1 MSGRLISGTRTL
13 TLTALDRPDTSRPHH
28 GQPHPAQGQSW
39 AALVDRSSLREPSLV
54 ARLIVISEPDAG
66 EMSLPTCRND
76 PVPDLLVT
84 TTACD
89 SGPLTALAIC
99 RGSVTAEAENRLS
112 VFAYEN
118 AGRSRPTLHKS

>member
-39 AALVDRSSLREPSLV
+39 AALVDRSSLV
-54 ARLIVISEPDAG
+54 ARLIVISEPDTC

-76 PVPDLLVT
+76 PVPDLL
-84 TTACD
+84 
-89 SGPLTALAIC
+89 GHH
-99 RGSVTAEAENRLS
+99 RL
-112 VFAYEN
+112 
-118 AGRSRPTLHKS
+118 R

>member
-1 MSGRLISGTRTL
+1 M
-13 TLTALDRPDTSRPHH
+13 
-28 GQPHPAQGQSW
+28 
-39 AALVDRSSLREPSLV
+39 
-54 ARLIVISEPDAG
+54 ISEPDAG

-76 PVPDLLVT
+76 PVPDLLVS
-84 TTACD
+84 TACD

-118 AGRSRPTLHKS
+118 ESRSRPMLHKS